1 MTLSLTIIISKLAK
15 LKQDSQDGLQKA
27 ILLLPP
33 YYVLRRRS
41 GIRNANCDLVPTL
54 LFGPNLYP
62 KGFVTKQTGPRSYG
76 IEVGGFAF
84 RTQVIKGACC
94 RILLLVLVLFFFFL
108 FFFFFFFVVVVVQL
122 RDHDVSIGLRN

>member
-84 RTQVIKGACC
+84 RTQVIKGGCC
-94 RILLLVLVLFFFFL
+94 RILLLVLVLFFFF
-108 FFFFFFFVVVVVQL
+108 FFVVVVQL

>member
-54 LFGPNLYP
+54 LTVYAGLYH
-62 KGFVTKQTGPRSYG
+62 GA
-76 IEVGGFAF
+76 GGF
-84 RTQVIKGACC
+84 G
-94 RILLLVLVLFFFFL
+94 
-108 FFFFFFFVVVVVQL
+108 
-122 RDHDVSIGLRN
+122 